1 MYCVSI
7 SSNGNIIY
15 VKTKCTVYGNI
26 IYVKTKCTVYLY
38 QVMVILL
45 M

>member
-1 MYCVSI
+1 MYRVSI
-7 SSNGNIIY
+7 SSNGN
-15 VKTKCTVYGNI
+15 V

-38 QVMVILL
+38 QVMVILF